1 MRDKERNRSINPT
14 TEDEIR
20 AVTIGEIEAGNASIR
35 LDEYS
40 PAWPQRFLEIDRE
53 LRDALGSEALQIE
66 HVGSTSVPGLS
77 AKPIIDVLLV
87 VSKSSVE
94 ESYVPRLEGCG
105 FSLRIREPD
114 WYEHRL
120 LKPTEADA
128 NIHVFSTGC
137 REIIRLLTF
146 RDWLRINESDRA
158 MYQNTKKKLAARTW
172 KYTQN
177 YADAKT
183 EIIEEILTRALAAY
197 GFR

>member
-1 MRDKERNRSINPT
+1 M

-20 AVTIGEIEAGNASIR
+20 AVTIGERNPDNATIH

-40 PAWPQRFLEIDRE
+40 PAWPHRFLEIE
-53 LRDALGSEALQIE
+53 LKLRDALGSDALQIE

-77 AKPIIDVLLV
+77 AKPVIDVMLV
-87 VSKSSVE
+87 VPDSSFE
-94 ESYVPRLEGCG
+94 ESYLPQLEECG

-120 LKPTEADA
+120 LKTVEADA

-137 REIIRLLTF
+137 REITRLLAF
-146 RDWLRINESDRA
+146 RDWLRSNESDRVL
-158 MYQNTKKKLAARTW
+158 YQVTKKKLAARTW

-183 EIIEEILTRALAAY
+183 EIVEEILTRALATNI
-197 GFR
+197 G